1 MFTRFLL
8 EHRNQ
13 LNQKFDE
20 IEINRDLFR
29 QMLTEQINET
39 KKHALIQQIDQ
50 WEHDSIMKIKK
61 KQLKKLEKCFVD
73 ITTAHVTQIET
84 RLNSLTNRL
93 RESRDEKDFFEI
105 DLSQWKEEELV
116 QMTEELIK
124 PLDITLRQDS
134 TALVT
139 KIYIDIPFT
148 KSGRYACFKY
158 IFSSLTEIS
167 IMIDFV
173 ILIF

>member
-1 MFTRFLL
+1 
-8 EHRNQ
+8 
-13 LNQKFDE
+13 
-20 IEINRDLFR
+20 
-29 QMLTEQINET
+29 
-39 KKHALIQQIDQ
+39 
-50 WEHDSIMKIKK
+50 MKIKK
-61 KQLKKLEKCFVD
+61 TAEEAREMFGGH
-73 ITTAHVTQIET
+73 TTAHVTQIET

-105 DLSQWKEEELV
+105 DLSQWKEEEEELV